1 MGPGDGTED
10 RQMTPPP
17 FLMALLDTGL
27 QPALSLVVERV
38 AGYPNWLYRV
48 IGHPVSWMGRLIDY
62 MDEHMNTMAHVK
74 SLSRLNGVLAMLLLC
89 TTVWLIATVIEA
101 LCAAVPYGFIIS
113 ALLGS
118 TLIAQKSL
126 RDHVRDVNRALSS
139 SLSAGRA
146 AVAQIVGRDTRG
158 LDVSDVVKA
167 ALESLAEN
175 TADGVVA
182 PVFWYCVGCLT
193 IGGLPAVALYK
204 AINTADSMIGHK
216 TPQYL
221 HFGWAAARID
231 DLVNLPASR
240 LTALLFIVAAAFS
253 GKAQALKSARVT
265 WRDARRH
272 RSPNAGWPEA
282 AMAGALNMKFG
293 GPRTYG
299 GEFVKLPY
307 MGEGR
312 DHFLRQD
319 IETGLKLFDRA
330 MLVLFALTLLFAL
343 LA

>member
-1 MGPGDGTED
+1 MTFPPTIFTEL
-10 RQMTPPP
+10 
-17 FLMALLDTGL
+17 FNVGA
-27 QPALSLVVERV
+27 QPALSVTVERLV
-38 AGYPNWLYRV
+38 GYPNWLYRL
-48 IGHPVSWMGRLIDY
+48 IGHPVTWMGKLIGY

-89 TTVWLIATVIEA
+89 AIVWFIATAIDVI
-101 LCAAVPYGFIIS
+101 CRTIPYGLIIS
-113 ALLGS
+113 ALLAT

-126 RDHVRDVNRALSS
+126 RDHVADENRAPSS
-139 SLSAGRA
+139 SLSEGRA
-146 AVAQIVGRDTRG
+146 AVSKIVGRDTRG

-175 TADGVVA
+175 TADGIVA

-193 IGGLPAVALYK
+193 IGGLPALALYK

-221 HFGWAAARID
+221 HFGWAAARLD

-240 LTALLFIVAAAFS
+240 LTALLFILASLFS
-253 GKAQALKSARVT
+253 GKDRAIKAARVT

-307 MGEGR
+307 MGDGR

-319 IETGLKLFDRA
+319 IDAGLRLFDHSMWI
-330 MLVLFALTLLFAL
+330 MLAFTLLFTL
-343 LA
+343 VF

>member
-1 MGPGDGTED
+1 
-10 RQMTPPP
+10 MTFPP
-17 FLMALLDTGL
+17 ALLDVFS
-27 QPALSLVVERV
+27 QPALSVAVERLV
-38 AGYPNWLYRV
+38 GYPNWLFRLF
-48 IGHPVSWMGRLIDY
+48 GHPVTWMGYLITY
-62 MDEHMNTMAHVK
+62 MDEKMNTTAHVK
-74 SLSRLNGVLAMLLLC
+74 GLSRLNGVLAMLLLC
-89 TTVWLIATVIEA
+89 AAVWFAATSIEVICRAIPYGFVVSALIAT
-101 LCAAVPYGFIIS
+101 
-113 ALLGS
+113 

-126 RDHVRDVNRALSS
+126 RDHVRNVARALSS
-139 SLSAGRA
+139 SLTEGRA
-146 AVAQIVGRDTRG
+146 AVAEIVGRDTRG

-167 ALESLAEN
+167 SLESLAEN
-175 TADGVVA
+175 TADGIVA

-193 IGGLPAVALYK
+193 IGGLPALALYK

-221 HFGWAAARID
+221 HFGWAAAKLD

-240 LTALLFIVAAAFS
+240 LTALLFVLASLFGGKDRAF
-253 GKAQALKSARVT
+253 KAARVT

-307 MGEGR
+307 MGDGR

-319 IETGLKLFDRA
+319 IDLGLRLFDRSMWILLA
-330 MLVLFALTLLFAL
+330 LTVAFALIL
-343 LA
+343 

>member
-1 MGPGDGTED
+1 MIA
-10 RQMTPPP
+10 PP
-17 FLMALLDTGL
+17 ALLDVFS
-27 QPALSLVVERV
+27 QPAVSVAVERFV
-38 AGYPNWLYRV
+38 GYPHWLYRL
-48 IGHPVSWMGRLIDY
+48 IGHPVTWMGALITY
-62 MDEHMNTMAHVK
+62 MDEKMNTTAHVK

-89 TTVWLIATVIEA
+89 ACVWLAATAVEVICRAIPYGFVMSALIAT
-101 LCAAVPYGFIIS
+101 S
-113 ALLGS
+113 
-118 TLIAQKSL
+118 LIAQKSL
-126 RDHVRDVNRALSS
+126 RDHVRDVARGLSS
-139 SLSAGRA
+139 SLSDGRA
-146 AVAQIVGRDTRG
+146 AVSQIVGRDTRG
-158 LDVSDVVKA
+158 LNVSDVVKA

-175 TADGVVA
+175 TADGIVA

-193 IGGLPAVALYK
+193 IGGLPMLALYK

-221 HFGWAAARID
+221 HFGWAAARTD

-240 LTALLFIVAAAFS
+240 LTALLFILASLFDGRDRAA
-253 GKAQALKSARVT
+253 KAAKVT

-282 AMAGALNMKFG
+282 AMAGALGFKFG

-312 DHFLRQD
+312 DNFLRQD
-319 IETGLKLFDRA
+319 IDAGLKLFDRA
-330 MLVLFALTLLFAL
+330 MWILLALTVVFALIL
-343 LA
+343 

>member
-1 MGPGDGTED
+1 
-10 RQMTPPP
+10 MTFPP
-17 FLMALLDTGL
+17 ALLDVFS
-27 QPALSLVVERV
+27 QPAISVALERFI
-38 AGYPNWLYRV
+38 GYPNWLYRL
-48 IGHPVSWMGRLIDY
+48 IGHPVTWMGALITY
-62 MDEHMNTMAHVK
+62 MDEKMNTTAHVK

-89 TTVWLIATVIEA
+89 ACVWFAATAIEVICRA
-101 LCAAVPYGFIIS
+101 IPYGFVIS
-113 ALLGS
+113 AVIATS
-118 TLIAQKSL
+118 LIAQKSL
-126 RDHVRDVNRALSS
+126 RDHVRDVARGLSS
-139 SLSAGRA
+139 SLTEGRA

-158 LDVSDVVKA
+158 LNVSDVVKA

-175 TADGVVA
+175 TADGIVA

-193 IGGLPAVALYK
+193 IGGLPALALYK

-221 HFGWAAARID
+221 HFGWAAARTD

-240 LTALLFIVAAAFS
+240 LTALLFILASLFS
-253 GKAQALKSARVT
+253 GKDRALKAARLT

-282 AMAGALNMKFG
+282 AMAGALGFKFG

-307 MGEGR
+307 MGDGR
-312 DHFLRQD
+312 DNFLRQD
-319 IETGLKLFDRA
+319 IDAGLKLFDRA
-330 MLVLFALTLLFAL
+330 MWIMFGLTVAFALIL
-343 LA
+343 

>member
-1 MGPGDGTED
+1 
-10 RQMTPPP
+10 
-17 FLMALLDTGL
+17 MAIPAAYLTSLLGTGL
-27 QPALSLVVERV
+27 QPALSVLAERFV
-38 AGYPNWLYRV
+38 GYPNWLYRF
-48 IGHPVSWMGRLIDY
+48 IGHPVTWMGKLISY

-74 SLSRLNGVLAMLLLC
+74 SLSRLNGVMALLLLC
-89 TTVWLIATVIEA
+89 TAVWFVATAIEVICQA
-101 LCAAVPYGFIIS
+101 IPYGFFVS
-113 ALLGS
+113 AVLATS
-118 TLIAQKSL
+118 LIAQKSL
-126 RDHVRDVNRALSS
+126 RDHVRAVARGLAS
-139 SLSAGRA
+139 SLSEGRA
-146 AVAQIVGRDTRG
+146 AVAEIVGRDTRG

-193 IGGLPAVALYK
+193 IGGLPALAIYK
-204 AINTADSMIGHK
+204 AINTADSMIGHM
-216 TPQYL
+216 TPQYR
-221 HFGWAAARID
+221 HFGWAAAKTD

-240 LTALLFIVAAAFS
+240 LTALLFIAAALS
-253 GKAQALKSARVT
+253 GGRAQALKAARVT

-307 MGEGR
+307 MGDGR

-319 IETGLKLFDRA
+319 IDAGLKLFDRA
-330 MLVLFALTLLFAL
+330 MWIMFGLTLVFALVV
-343 LA
+343 

>member
-1 MGPGDGTED
+1 
-10 RQMTPPP
+10 MTFPP
-17 FLMALLDTGL
+17 ALLDVFS
-27 QPALSLVVERV
+27 QPALSLLFERF
-38 AGYPNWLYRV
+38 AGYPNFVFRF
-48 IGHPVSWMGRLIDY
+48 IGHPVVWIGSLISY
-62 MDEHMNTMAHVK
+62 MDEKMNTTAHVK
-74 SLSRLNGVLAMLLLC
+74 SLSRLNGILAMVLLL
-89 TTVWLIATVIEA
+89 
-101 LCAAVPYGFIIS
+101 AAVWMAATAIEVLCRSIPYGFLLS
-113 ALLGS
+113 ALLAT

-126 RDHVRDVNRALSS
+126 RDHVRDVGRALSS
-139 SLSAGRA
+139 SLTEGRA
-146 AVAQIVGRDTRG
+146 AVGLIVGRDTRG
-158 LDVSDVVKA
+158 LNVSDIVKA

-193 IGGLPAVALYK
+193 IGGLPALAIYK

-221 HFGWAAARID
+221 HYGWAAAKLD
-231 DLVNLPASR
+231 DLVNLPGSR
-240 LTALLFIVAAAFS
+240 LTALLFICASLFDGKDRAF
-253 GKAQALKSARVT
+253 KTARVT

-282 AMAGALNMKFG
+282 AMAGALNFKFG

-312 DHFLRQD
+312 DNFLRQD
-319 IETGLKLFDRA
+319 IEAGLRLYDRA
-330 MLVLFALTLLFAL
+330 LWILLAITIAFALIL
-343 LA
+343 